1 MAARVQATQ
10 IDTELSQSIPST
22 VPATLGSLV
31 HAGREIPSV
40 PLDVLDAL
48 EHDLAPHK
56 VQHVEE
62 TQLDAPSFVHA
73 TQFDA
78 LQGDTDAD
86 EEALQQIHLQ

>member
-1 MAARVQATQ
+1 M
-10 IDTELSQSIPST
+10 
-22 VPATLGSLV
+22 
-31 HAGREIPSV
+31 REERFHH
-40 PLDVLDAL
+40 VLDAL

-86 EEALQQIHLQ
+86 EEALPADPPPVIHHTMFLNQKEGPIQFQV